1 MDGRRCMDRGL
12 RFALSFK
19 AFLFACLV
27 ALAQGQPTPKPPA
40 AVKPPSQSAR
50 IKALPDE
57 ERQWL
62 TEFVAAIILDEEKKT
77 FLELAESYQ
86 REIFKED
93 FWQRREQPGLPIP
106 LGPGYRYRYQ
116 ELWEL
121 ANSKYDGW
129 REDAGRMVLRWGE
142 PAAILTPRCGGEDL
156 FHDLEVWTYNL
167 GPNGRT
173 TTRFIF
179 YRPHS
184 GLPRKLWTLAD
195 SEEHLFVFNKCRK
208 VLKDLWQDCPPGN
221 PKDPC
226 LMCDDR
232 CEVYKAYREILARQ
246 GNGAGAMIEQ
256 AMVFKP
262 PEVSTEGLERLKA
275 RWATTSDPHAK
286 KIGVEGPSTAPP
298 PDTSGASTP
307 SSTPTPEPRHKLT
320 PDEIRERI
328 LRLEPKYRSW
338 LDMAGPLLTEEDLS
352 RFLQLSPGE
361 KDQFIREFW
370 KRRS

>member
-1 MDGRRCMDRGL
+1 MDAGFRS
-12 RFALSFK
+12 ALSFK
-19 AFLFACLV
+19 ASLLVCLI
-27 ALAQGQPTPKPPA
+27 ASARGQPAPQATATPR
-40 AVKPPSQSAR
+40 PPSQSAR

-57 ERQWL
+57 ERRWL
-62 TEFVAAIILDEEKKT
+62 TEFVSAIILDEEKKT
-77 FLELAESYQ
+77 FLELAAGYQ

-93 FWQRREQPGLPIP
+93 FWQRREQPSLSPP
-106 LGPGYRYRYQ
+106 LGPGYRFRYQ
-116 ELWEL
+116 DFWEL

-129 REDAGRMVLRWGE
+129 HEDAGRMILRWGE

-156 FHDLEVWTYNL
+156 FHDLEVWTYNNF

-173 TTRFIF
+173 TMHFIF
-179 YRPHS
+179 YRPFS
-184 GLPRKLWTLAD
+184 GLPRKLWSLTD
-195 SEEHLFVFNKCRK
+195 SDEHLFVPNKCRK
-208 VLKDLWQDCPPGN
+208 ALKDLWQDCPPGN

-232 CEVYKAYREILARQ
+232 CEVYTAYREILARQ
-246 GNGAGAMIEQ
+246 GSGAGAMIEQ

-262 PEVSTEGLERLKA
+262 PEVSIEGLERQRA
-275 RWATTSDPHAK
+275 RWATTSDQNAR
-286 KIGVEGPSTAPP
+286 KIGVEGPSSAPP
-298 PDTSGASTP
+298 PDTSGASTQ
-307 SSTPTPEPRHKLT
+307 SSTPTPEPRHRLS
-320 PDEIRERI
+320 PEEIRERI

-352 RFLQLSPGE
+352 RFLQLPPGE